1 MMDTSQLK
9 ELTGTVDLDR
19 PLITAAE
26 FSVEGSKSS
35 RPIWSK
41 PMPKMG
47 MAALLLLPVM
57 VIAGVFLTGGGRSE
71 QAQSTALGNANQ
83 PPTKPP
89 ESMGKNGEPM
99 QQEIARLKAKSALD
113 GQAKLEKQLGAALLK

>member
-35 RPIWSK
+35 RPLWSK
-41 PMPKMG
+41 PMPKIN
-47 MAALLLLPVM
+47 V
-57 VIAGVFLTGGGRSE
+57 T
-71 QAQSTALGNANQ
+71 
-83 PPTKPP
+83 
-89 ESMGKNGEPM
+89 
-99 QQEIARLKAKSALD
+99 EIS
-113 GQAKLEKQLGAALLK
+113 

>member
-1 MMDTSQLK
+1 MMDTQKPK
-9 ELTGTVDLDR
+9 ELTGTTTFDR

-41 PMPKMG
+41 PIPKMG

-57 VIAGVFLTGGGRSE
+57 VIAGVFLTGGGRRNPV
-71 QAQSTALGNANQ
+71 GN
-83 PPTKPP
+83 TK
-89 ESMGKNGEPM
+89 SNN
-99 QQEIARLKAKSALD
+99 
-113 GQAKLEKQLGAALLK
+113 